1 MAGGRAAGRRA
12 LPHVTVGLFGLLVLG
27 GVALSLASAPA
38 VAVTELHTAAR
49 ATLAA
54 SGFDL
59 TDTNTAT
66 PSGPSGGERAA
77 EVIRVRYQAPDAVE
91 ETGPDATGHQVT
103 VRVVGSRRFVL
114 VGGTWTER
122 SPVRDLGAQVVQSFL
137 FPVRA
142 VAAAP
147 EVTGGPT
154 LFRVVPAH
162 EAAFVTRLLGRP
174 RASLS
179 GLAVTARVRGDVLVS
194 EHVSAVLGGER
205 LQVDLAFSAVGE
217 AAPVRVPPA
226 RRAAPAG

>member
-1 MAGGRAAGRRA
+1 MLTQAFIDGDFVDARSGETFDTFAPGSGEVLAKVAACDEA
-12 LPHVTVGLFGLLVLG
+12 DV
-27 GVALSLASAPA
+27 
-38 VAVTELHTAAR
+38 
-49 ATLAA
+49 
-54 SGFDL
+54 D
-59 TDTNTAT
+59 
-66 PSGPSGGERAA
+66 
-77 EVIRVRYQAPDAVE
+77 
-91 ETGPDATGHQVT
+91 
-103 VRVVGSRRFVL
+103 
-114 VGGTWTER
+114 
-122 SPVRDLGAQVVQSFL
+122 
-137 FPVRA
+137 RA

-179 GLAVTARVRGDVLVS
+179 GLAVTARVRGDVLVG